1 MSLKIFSCHDLML
14 CYWFCNVFKLD
25 KLFLMY
31 VFISLT
37 ILSHIAQKLN
47 EVDAC
52 LVVPRK
58 FVFTYFCQLSRIDFL
73 SRISLRCTFQKKK
86 KNEKQR
92 IKMTIN
98 VEGILQRKKMCSGIT
113 HLNRSYVRIL
123 CGTQCE
129 TLFFFTFFIC
139 LSEIFFSS
147 FLSNS

>member
-1 MSLKIFSCHDLML
+1 
-14 CYWFCNVFKLD
+14 
-25 KLFLMY
+25 MY
-31 VFISLT
+31 VFVSLT

-52 LVVPRK
+52 LVVPGK

-73 SRISLRCTFQKKK
+73 SRISLRCTFQKK
-86 KNEKQR
+86 EKQR
-92 IKMTIN
+92 IKMTSN
-98 VEGILQRKKMCSGIT
+98 VEGILQQKKMCTGIT

-139 LSEIFFSS
+139 LSEIFLSS
-147 FLSNS
+147 FLSNSYF

>member
-1 MSLKIFSCHDLML
+1 
-14 CYWFCNVFKLD
+14 
-25 KLFLMY
+25 MY
-31 VFISLT
+31 VFVSLT

-52 LVVPRK
+52 LVVPGK

-73 SRISLRCTFQKKK
+73 SRISLQCTFQKK
-86 KNEKQR
+86 EKQR
-92 IKMTIN
+92 IKM
-98 VEGILQRKKMCSGIT
+98 MCTGIT

-139 LSEIFFSS
+139 RSEIFLSS
-147 FLSNS
+147 FLSNSYFWNKTLHSKHISLYQRKPEHM